1 MFSSVCSLLLF
12 LSSYA
17 VEGVE
22 DDPCLPEGVEVLSR
36 EDGFLL
42 VLRAHVA
49 AQVHVVGGVERE
61 LHVVPLGHVA
71 EGVKVVE
78 ACGHSGGHDDQV
90 VGLLDDLVGVVDEVL
105 SFPGDG
111 DDELGL
117 GTELLDGLSDLLVLV
132 RGTGIGLGPD
142 HLDFQ
147 GGECEIVNILDSVL
161 QGATLTGQRDS
172 GGTVSYHGQ
181 SLMPRQPCQ
190 SL

>member
-1 MFSSVCSLLLF
+1 M
-12 LSSYA
+12 
-17 VEGVE
+17 
-22 DDPCLPEGVEVLSR
+22 
-36 EDGFLL
+36 
-42 VLRAHVA
+42 
-49 AQVHVVGGVERE
+49 
-61 LHVVPLGHVA
+61 PLGHVA

-111 DDELGL
+111 YDELGL
-117 GTELLDGLSDLLVLV
+117 GTEFLDGFADFLVLV
-132 RGTGIGLGPD
+132 RGAGIGLGPD

-147 GGECEIVNILDSVL
+147 CSECEIVNILDSVL
-161 QGATLTGQRDS
+161 QGATLAGQRDS